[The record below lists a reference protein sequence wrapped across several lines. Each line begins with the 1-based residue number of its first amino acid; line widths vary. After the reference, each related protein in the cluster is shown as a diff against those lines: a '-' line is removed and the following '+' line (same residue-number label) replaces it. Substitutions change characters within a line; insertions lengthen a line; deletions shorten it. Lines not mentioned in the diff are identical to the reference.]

1 MAEIILFSSSSK
13 VAENLT
19 VVKEALLLA
28 SQLNFYSVV
37 FEVDAVNVIGEAV
50 NSCNEYSAY
59 GPFLRLI
66 VLL

>member
-1 MAEIILFSSSSK
+1 MAGIILFSSSSK
-13 VAENLT
+13 VAEILT
-19 VVKEALLLA
+19 VKEALLLA